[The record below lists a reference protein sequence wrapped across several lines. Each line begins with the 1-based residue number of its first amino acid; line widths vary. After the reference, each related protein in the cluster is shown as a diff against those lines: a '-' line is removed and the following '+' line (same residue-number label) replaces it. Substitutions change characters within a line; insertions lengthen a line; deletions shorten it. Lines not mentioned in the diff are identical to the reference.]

1 MACALSASCHSQAF
15 KGGGPIVF
23 VHGGCHGEFWS
34 WVHFLP
40 YFAQAGW
47 DCHALNWFGHNGSAP
62 HPEVGLLQRG
72 IADVTEE
79 IAHVAGQFEESPVI
93 VAHSMGAL
101 AAQKYAECHPV
112 SALVL
117 LTPVV
122 PTEVGGD
129 VIDLPIDPNQPWVP
143 PPFEIARDLWFQG
156 LEEERGRLYSKALYR
171 VHRHGEVVHLDG
183 GAHAGKW

>member
-23 VHGGCHGEFWS
+23 VHGGCHGSWS

-79 IAHVAGQFEESPVI
+79 IAHVAGHFEESPVI

-122 PTEVGGD
+122 PTEVGGRPESALGAPTIRD
-129 VIDLPIDPNQPWVP
+129 RTRLMVP
-143 PPFEIARDLWFQG
+143 GPGRRRSQNVFRETMSGVTEGRARSNTMDG
-156 LEEERGRLYSKALYR
+156 T
-171 VHRHGEVVHLDG
+171 HRPR
-183 GAHAGKW
+183 